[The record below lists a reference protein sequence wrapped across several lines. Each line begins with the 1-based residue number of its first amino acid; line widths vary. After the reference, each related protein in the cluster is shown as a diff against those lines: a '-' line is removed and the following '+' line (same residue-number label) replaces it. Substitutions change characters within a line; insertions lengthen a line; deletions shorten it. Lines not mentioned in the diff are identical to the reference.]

1 MPDFSKG
8 AAWMD
13 GEIRPIAEA
22 KISVL
27 DWGLTHS
34 DVTYDVV
41 PVWQGMFFRLPDY
54 LARFRASI
62 EALRLAIPQTDE
74 EIAEILNAIVAK
86 SGLRDA
92 YVSMTASRGV
102 PLIPGSRDPRECGN
116 HFYAW
121 CVPYVHVVLPEVA
134 ERGCH
139 LWISKASRRIPED
152 SVNPRAKNYHWGDFT
167 AGLLEAKD
175 NGYDNTALLD
185 HQGNVTEGPGFNV
198 FALKGNTVVTSDHG
212 LLRGIT
218 RRTMIE
224 LCEARGLTVETR
236 PLPLA
241 ELMEA
246 DEVFLSTS
254 GGGAIPVSK
263 VDDRVFSNGAPGPVA
278 KSLREDYFA
287 LLTRGDLSQP
297 VRY

>member
-13 GEIRPIAEA
+13 GEILPIAEA

-62 EALRLAIPQTDE
+62 EPLRLAIPQTDE

-198 FALKGNTVVTSDHG
+198 FALKGGTVVTSDHG
-212 LLRGIT
+212 VLHGIT

-224 LCEARGLTVETR
+224 LCKARGLTVEAR